1 MKKKLVSTFIASFLA
16 FGYYGQ
22 IPTIQWQ
29 KCLGGAADD
38 KGNSIKQT
46 NDGGYIVLAT
56 TESNNGDVI
65 GWHGNRDCWVTKLN
79 SLGTIQWQKCIGGA
93 GNDLGNDIILTSDGG
108 FMIAGDTDSNDGDV
122 TGNHGAG
129 SGSGYYDA
137 WLVKLSST
145 GNIQWQKCFGGA
157 ANETAF
163 EVKQTPDGGYIFCG
177 RTNLSNGDVTGF
189 HGGSGSDFW
198 IVKTNSIGTI
208 QWQKCLGGTG
218 DDQSRSITKTND
230 GGYIVTGYTVSFNGD
245 VTGNNGFNDIW
256 VVKLSSTGII
266 QWQKCYGGSGTETS
280 SKIISTMDGGY
291 LISGSTD
298 TNGGNVSGFNGGP
311 NDIWILKINSTG
323 ILQWQKCIGGA
334 SSEFITNS
342 FQLNNGNYSLMG
354 YTNSSSFTNY
364 YGGTFFGDV
373 LLLEISATGN
383 ILLNKCFGGYSDE
396 TGLSHGINTSGK
408 IFFCGYTKSNSMDV
422 SGNHNTTS
430 YDVWVAE
437 LCNPSYSI
445 DTVVSCQSYTWIN
458 GITYNSNNYAAT
470 HTYNNASASGCDSI
484 VQLHLTI
491 NQPSI
496 AIDSVDACNSY
507 TWINGQTYN
516 SSNNTA
522 TYTIANGS
530 VNGCDSII
538 ELNLHIYNDETIW
551 ISDSSYNSYTYNG
564 QVYYNSGVYL
574 VDSTLNANGCQ
585 TFVYLSLQI
594 YDSQLSELSLLN
606 VKVSPNPTSNSIT
619 IKGEKNMNQP
629 FYIFD
634 QMGREVFK
642 GKLTGTETEVNLSAL
657 SKGIYTL
664 KIEGNYQPVKILK
677 E

>member
-1 MKKKLVSTFIASFLA
+1 MKKKLVSAFIASFLA
-16 FGYYGQ
+16 FGLFGQ
-22 IPTIQWQ
+22 VPVIEWQ
-29 KCLGGAADD
+29 KCLGGTAWEFAS
-38 KGNSIKQT
+38 SIKQT

-56 TESNNGDVI
+56 TQSNNGDVI
-65 GWHGNRDCWVTKLN
+65 GWHGSYDCWVIKLN
-79 SLGTIQWQKCIGGA
+79 SLGNIQWQKCIGGA
-93 GNDLGNDIILTSDGG
+93 GTDMGYDIILTNDGG
-108 FMIAGDTDSNDGDV
+108 YIIAGETDSNDGDV
-122 TGNHGAG
+122 SGNHGAG
-129 SGSGYYDA
+129 SGSGYFDA

-145 GNIQWQKCFGGA
+145 GIIQWQKCYGGYA
-157 ANETAF
+157 TESAR
-163 EVKQTPDGGYIFCG
+163 EVKQTSDGGYIFCG
-177 RTNLSNGDVTGF
+177 KTNLSNGDVTGF
-189 HGGSGSDFW
+189 HGGSGDDFW
-198 IVKTNSIGTI
+198 IVKTNSLGTI

-218 DDQSRSITKTND
+218 DDQSFSILQSND

-245 VTGNNGFNDIW
+245 VTVNNGFNDIW

-266 QWQKCYGGSGTETS
+266 QWQKCYGGSGTERS
-280 SKIISTMDGGY
+280 DKIIATFDGGY
-291 LISGSTD
+291 FITGTTD
-298 TNGGNVSGFNGGP
+298 ANGGNVTGFNGGS
-311 NDIWILKINSTG
+311 NDIWILKISSTG
-323 ILQWQKCIGGA
+323 ILQWQKCIGGTSA
-334 SSEFITNS
+334 ESIFNS
-342 FQLNNGNYSLMG
+342 IQLSNGNYSLIG
-354 YTNSSSFTNY
+354 ETSSTTFNDY
-364 YGGTFFGDV
+364 HGGTNDV
-373 LLLEISATGN
+373 LLLEISAQGN
-383 ILLNKCFGGYSDE
+383 LLMNKCFGGGNIDI
-396 TGLSHGINTSGK
+396 GRFHGVNSSGNYY
-408 IFFCGYTKSNSMDV
+408 FCGYSGSNDFDV
-422 SGNHNTTS
+422 TGNHNTGFP
-430 YDVWVAE
+430 YDAWVAQ

-470 HTYNNASASGCDSI
+470 YTYNNASVSGCDSI
-484 VQLHLTI
+484 VHLYLTI

-564 QVYYNSGVYL
+564 QVFYNSGVYL
-574 VDSTLNANGCQ
+574 VDSSLNANGCQ

-619 IKGEKNMNQP
+619 IKAEKNMNQS
-629 FYIFD
+629 FQIFD

-657 SKGIYTL
+657 LKGIYTL
-664 KIEGNYQPVKILK
+664 ILEGNYQPAQIVK